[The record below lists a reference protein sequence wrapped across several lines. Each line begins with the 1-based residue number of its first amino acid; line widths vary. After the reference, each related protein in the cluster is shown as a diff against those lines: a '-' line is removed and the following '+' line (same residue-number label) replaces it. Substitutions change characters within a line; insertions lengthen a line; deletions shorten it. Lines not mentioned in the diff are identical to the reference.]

1 MIEIDGS
8 LGEGGGSIVRI
19 STALSALTSKPIHI
33 FNIRAKRTK
42 MGLAANI

>member
-19 STALSALTSKPIHI
+19 STALSALTLK
-33 FNIRAKRTK
+33 
-42 MGLAANI
+42 ANSYF